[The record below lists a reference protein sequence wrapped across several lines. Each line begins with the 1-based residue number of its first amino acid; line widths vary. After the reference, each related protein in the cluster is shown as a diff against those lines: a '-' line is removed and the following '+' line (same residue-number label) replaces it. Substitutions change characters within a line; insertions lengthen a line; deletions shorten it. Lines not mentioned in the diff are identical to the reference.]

1 MFAQA
6 KARGTLLGLAVG
18 DALGQPTEGKTM
30 EFIQERWGRIT
41 GFLSD
46 DPVGSDDTEYAMFCA
61 RLLLE
66 HGFALTSELV
76 AQAWLTHL
84 ATQKEGF
91 KGAGFS
97 EMAAIENLR
106 KGLRPPQSGEHTHS
120 WSDGLAMRVAPYGIA
135 AWGDP
140 MRAAEIAE
148 IDGQVSHA
156 REGIYGGQ
164 AVAGAIAA
172 AVAISDPSPHS
183 WQDVVSAAL
192 VVIPEDSWTAR
203 AIRRGVAIG
212 EGCGD
217 VWEALPALYHR
228 IACLYYH
235 WSDLAPEAVGLAFG
249 IFAAARGT
257 FEECVLGGT
266 NIGRDADTIA
276 AIAGALSGALWGV
289 EAIPPEWGRRIQ
301 EVRGIC
307 IKVVGGMHVLS
318 TADDLLEIAEGRGSH
333 GLR

>member
-1 MFAQA
+1 M
-6 KARGTLLGLAVG
+6 GLAVG

-106 KGLRPPQSGEHTHS
+106 KGRGRL
-120 WSDGLAMRVAPYGIA
+120 
-135 AWGDP
+135 
-140 MRAAEIAE
+140 RAANTHILGVMALPCGLPLRDCRLGRSMRGRDCGDRWAGEPCPRRHLRRA
-148 IDGQVSHA
+148 S
-156 REGIYGGQ
+156 GGW
-164 AVAGAIAA
+164 GYRG
-172 AVAISDPSPHS
+172 SCGNFDPSPHS

-192 VVIPEDSWTAR
+192 AVIPEDSWTAR
-203 AIRRGVAIG
+203 AIRREWPSERLRRRLGS
-212 EGCGD
+212 
-217 VWEALPALYHR
+217 PSALYHR

-318 TADDLLEIAEGRGSH
+318 TADALLEIAEGRGSH